1 MKLRPT
7 AVVWMRGML
16 QHEYGVAPT
25 EIHWRPSSARC
36 AMASSTRF
44 SRRGRRPRS
53 CAASRISDAGLFP
66 IMHLIGIRRELA
78 EQHPWLAMNVYKAL
92 AKSKALA
99 FEELKLVD
107 TMRVAHPWL
116 ADEIGRVQALMGE
129 DYWRYGVKENSREI
143 GALMK
148 YAAADGLISREI
160 GAEELFDPT
169 TAEELRF

>member
-66 IMHLIGIRRELA
+66 IMHLIGTFEDCVTWKI
-78 EQHPWLAMNVYKAL
+78 HSAL
-92 AKSKALA
+92 LTSACAVALYPFFEIALLETGGVRGPQKDPLQMGIGGGPLDGQPMA
-99 FEELKLVD
+99 FGLN
-107 TMRVAHPWL
+107 AP
-116 ADEIGRVQALMGE
+116 IGGHRCE
-129 DYWRYGVKENSREI
+129 R
-143 GALMK
+143 
-148 YAAADGLISREI
+148 
-160 GAEELFDPT
+160 
-169 TAEELRF
+169 